1 MGSLLL
7 KDSQHATKDNAVID
21 RLRRAGAVFHI
32 QTTVP
37 EFCLWM
43 TTATR
48 LWGVTRNPWDLTY
61 TPGGSSGGSL

>member
-1 MGSLLL
+1 M
-7 KDSQHATKDNAVID
+7 ID
-21 RLRRAGAVFHI
+21 KLRQAGAFFHI